1 MLGSSQRER
10 RIHLMLE
17 LKHRFED
24 AVIFATGLHATQ
36 LRKGTS
42 IPYAAHLLAVASVVL
57 EDGGDEDQT
66 IAALLHD
73 AVEDQGGPATLEA
86 IRTRFGERVAGIV
99 HGCTDADTIPKPPWQ
114 ERKQRYLEHLRHA
127 PREVLRV
134 SAADK
139 LHNARAILTDYRT
152 LGDALWARFNPEAG
166 QDNIL
171 WYYRALA
178 DIFRDRSPGPLSAE
192 LGRVVA
198 ELHRLAGAP
207 SGDGRTWLRHEEA
220 GSIVL
225 VEGNVL
231 LRKTP
236 AGHWIFPKGHV
247 EAGETLEQAAERELE
262 EETGVRATAGPHVG
276 LVTYTLADNYYE
288 VHLFAM
294 KHSGMGNSW
303 AAHQNV
309 DAFLVTPEEARQRLS
324 FDEYR
329 WALERALDAA
339 TPGETGAGGS

>member
-1 MLGSSQRER
+1 VLTQ
-10 RIHLMLE
+10 
-17 LKHRFED
+17 RFED
-24 AVIFATGLHATQ
+24 ALIFATRLHGTQ
-36 LRKGTS
+36 VRKGTA
-42 IPYAAHLLAVASVVL
+42 IPYAAHLLAVASLVL
-57 EDGGDEDQT
+57 EDGGDEDET

-86 IRTRFGERVAGIV
+86 IRARFGERVAGIV
-99 HGCTDADTIPKPPWQ
+99 QGCTDAETTPKPPWP
-114 ERKQRYLEHLRHA
+114 ERKERYLEHLRQA

-139 LHNARAILTDYRT
+139 LHNARAILIDYRT
-152 LGDALWARFNPEAG
+152 LGDALWTRFNAEAG

-171 WYYRALA
+171 RYYRALA
-178 DIFRDRSPGPLSAE
+178 DIFRDRSPGPLAAE

-207 SGDGRTWLRHEEA
+207 RGDGRSWRRHEEA

-225 VEGNVL
+225 VGDDVL

-236 AGHWIFPKGHV
+236 ANHWIFPKGHV
-247 EAGETLEQAAERELE
+247 EAGETLEQAAERELD
-262 EETGVRATAGPHVG
+262 EETGVEATAGPHVG

-294 KHSGMGNSW
+294 KHSGMGSAW
-303 AAHQNV
+303 AAHRDV
-309 DAFLVTPEEARQRLS
+309 DAFLVTPEEARRRLS

-329 WALERALDAA
+329 WALERAL
-339 TPGETGAGGS
+339 EAGRIRRPPPC